1 MVEPMDHAHEADGL
15 EWLADRVEAELERR
29 PAVIR
34 LTRIGWVAKGIVYAT
49 LAMTA
54 ALIAAD
60 ARAASERDAGYPGF
74 IAILAGDPWTRI
86 GLIVIAVGLVLYVV
100 YRLVS
105 VALIDGDDADAGA
118 HRIGYGFSAITYA
131 VIAAIA
137 TRAAAVGALRRND
150 QGLVESTSAA
160 VLEAPAGRILLAI
173 AGVVTCGV
181 AVYFA
186 AKGVRRSF
194 LDELELD
201 GDHPAEQAAVV
212 ISGVVGWIG
221 RGVLLVVIGAF
232 VTWAAVTAD
241 ASEARGLDQSLHRL
255 ADSSAGR
262 FAVLGISVLLMFYA
276 AFCILSA
283 RHQDPTWTPDHRADD
298 ALAAGRTG

>member
-1 MVEPMDHAHEADGL
+1 MEHGHETDGL

-49 LAMTA
+49 IALTA
-54 ALIAAD
+54 VLIAVD
-60 ARAASERDAGYPGF
+60 DRAASERDAGYTGF
-74 IAILAGDPWTRI
+74 IAILAGDPWTRV
-86 GLIVIAVGLVLYVV
+86 GLVVIAVGLGLYVV

-105 VALIDGDDADAGA
+105 VALIDGGDADAWA
-118 HRIGYGFSAITYA
+118 HRVGYLFSAITYA

-137 TRAAAVGALRRND
+137 TRAAAVGALRRNE

-160 VLEAPAGRILLAI
+160 VLEVPAGRVLLAI
-173 AGVVTCGV
+173 GGLVTCGV
-181 AVYFA
+181 AIYYG

-201 GDHPAEQAAVV
+201 GDHPAERVAV
-212 ISGVVGWIG
+212 IITGVVGWLG

-241 ASEARGLDQSLHRL
+241 AAEARGLDQSLHRL
-255 ADSSAGR
+255 ADSTAGR
-262 FAVLGISVLLMFYA
+262 LAVLGIGVLLLFYA
-276 AFCILSA
+276 VFCVLSA
-283 RHQDPTWTPDHRADD
+283 RHQDPTWTPEPGHDEH
-298 ALAAGRTG
+298 LAAR